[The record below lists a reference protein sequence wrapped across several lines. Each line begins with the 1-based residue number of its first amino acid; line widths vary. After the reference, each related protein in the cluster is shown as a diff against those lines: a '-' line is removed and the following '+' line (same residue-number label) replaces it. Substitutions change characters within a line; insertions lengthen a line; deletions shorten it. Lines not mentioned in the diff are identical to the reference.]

1 MSRAIAWIDGCWGT
15 AETLGMPLNDRGLQ
29 LADGIFETVLLRHGR
44 PLLLEQHLE
53 RWNSAAAMLG
63 MAKPPRKE
71 NLMPL
76 LQESVAR
83 AELGNGEAVLRLN
96 WSRGASERGINLPA
110 KGDERFWL
118 TLQEG
123 AALFSTVT
131 AVISHG
137 EQRNAASL
145 LSRCKTFAYGQSIQA
160 RREARQRG
168 AEEALLRNTKG
179 ELCCGT
185 VANLLV
191 KRKGRWLTPPLS
203 SGCLP
208 GVMRG
213 RCLALKL
220 ATEADVGS
228 DLQPGDQA
236 VLINSL
242 GCRPIRSLDEQQL
255 EPMAEPMQ
263 LWEQLLD

>member
-1 MSRAIAWIDGCWGT
+1 M
-15 AETLGMPLNDRGLQ
+15 L
-29 LADGIFETVLLRHGR
+29 IFILLRDRRQGSARHPAIIVSKLRGKLGR
-44 PLLLEQHLE
+44 Q
-53 RWNSAAAMLG
+53 R
-63 MAKPPRKE
+63 R
-71 NLMPL
+71 
-76 LQESVAR
+76 
-83 AELGNGEAVLRLN
+83 GEIRFRRFVL
-96 WSRGASERGINLPA
+96 
-110 KGDERFWL
+110 
-118 TLQEG
+118 
-123 AALFSTVT
+123 V
-131 AVISHG
+131 
-137 EQRNAASL
+137 AASL

-191 KRKGRWLTPPLS
+191 KRNGRWLTPPLS

-236 VLINSL
+236 VMINSL

-255 EPMAEPMQ
+255 EPTAEPMQ
-263 LWEQLLD
+263 LWEQLLDWHDIE